1 MAHDI
6 QNKYILQIHSDLG
19 SVFLAIET
27 LLIFFLCPETAY
39 RRANDLNLDL
49 GVDYEPK
56 SPSESDHGSDESPWT
71 FREQL
76 RPWRAVESDDD
87 IFKLIIRPL
96 PLLLF
101 PQVFYAFVTGL
112 SMAWFSVLAGVSAL
126 IFGSPPYN
134 FSVEQL
140 GLLCIGGVVASL
152 LGFSAG
158 PLNDWLCKVMA
169 RRNNGIY
176 EPEVSP
182 SSMPL
187 T

>member
-1 MAHDI
+1 
-6 QNKYILQIHSDLG
+6 
-19 SVFLAIET
+19 
-27 LLIFFLCPETAY
+27 
-39 RRANDLNLDL
+39 
-49 GVDYEPK
+49 
-56 SPSESDHGSDESPWT
+56 
-71 FREQL
+71 
-76 RPWRAVESDDD
+76 
-87 IFKLIIRPL
+87 
-96 PLLLF
+96 
-101 PQVFYAFVTGL
+101 
-112 SMAWFSVLAGVSAL
+112 MAWFSVLAGVSAL

-182 SSMPL
+182 SSMSL
-187 T
+187 I